1 MVKKKLRRLQKLF
14 MRICLTVYLFSLK
27 KRDIY
32 FDGFDIRCFYIFKLI
47 ISPTSCYRV
56 IILPLFQVQ
65 GIISAIHTARINL
78 SPFTKDFRVWVALQE
93 ITIICLQAV
102 PSGTA
107 THLNLNIRQITV
119 VVEPK
124 KLTTL
129 YINNPDTTQLWN
141 ELIKQKV

>member
-32 FDGFDIRCFYIFKLI
+32 FGGFDMRCFYIFKLEN
-47 ISPTSCYRV
+47 TRTRCYRV
-56 IILPLFQVQ
+56 IVLLEFQVQ
-65 GIISAIHTARINL
+65 GIISAIHTVRINL

-107 THLNLNIRQITV
+107 THLNLNICQITV
-119 VVEPK
+119 AVELQ

-141 ELIKQKV
+141 ELKQKV